1 MPSFTLAIF
10 SVCAGLEHFPFF
22 IYISHG
28 QSKGK
33 DSGPNMR
40 AFAEV
45 ISSMDGQIYQNIYQ
59 TLLMGPVSSLVSHNC
74 YIYLNEY

>member
-33 DSGPNMR
+33 DSGPKMR

-45 ISSMDGQIYQNIYQ
+45 ISSIKTFTKLFLWTQYPLWCHTIVTFI
-59 TLLMGPVSSLVSHNC
+59 
-74 YIYLNEY
+74 